1 MKVNAM
7 YWNEDTDD
15 KTETVVPD
23 NVLDV
28 VYSISCKCI
37 PMEHAHALSE
47 ALQQALPWLADEE
60 TAGIH
65 QVYGA
70 ESGNGWE
77 RPDTEVLYLSRR
89 QKLTLRLPRTRLEE
103 AKSLTGQTLD
113 IGGHTL
119 KVGELTTRTLS
130 DLPILFARH
139 VLGDDGQSEEEF
151 MTQVATQ
158 LKAMGINVK
167 KMMCGK
173 EGVIHLPD
181 TTLHTRSLM
190 LADLELEESLKL
202 QEAGLGPG
210 RKLGCGLFLP
220 QKGIKAVNPD

>member
-1 MKVNAM
+1 M
-7 YWNEDTDD
+7 YWSEDTDD
-15 KTETVVPD
+15 KQEVVVPT

-47 ALQQALPWLADEE
+47 ALQQALPWLAEEE

-77 RPDTEVLYLSRR
+77 RPDTDVLYLSRR
-89 QKLTLRLPRTRLEE
+89 QKLILRLPKERLED
-103 AKSLTGQTLD
+103 AKSLSGETLD
-113 IGGHTL
+113 IEGYTL
-119 KVGELTTRTLS
+119 KVGDLLTTRKLS
-130 DLPILFARH
+130 DLPTLFARH
-139 VLGDDGQSEEEF
+139 VLGEDGQTEEEF
-151 MTQVATQ
+151 LAQAVRQ
-158 LKAMGINVK
+158 LEALGIKVK

-181 TTLHTRSLM
+181 STLHTRSLM
-190 LADLELEESLKL
+190 LADLELEESVKL
-202 QEAGLGPG
+202 QEVGLGSG

-220 QKGIKAVNPD
+220 QKGIKAVKPD